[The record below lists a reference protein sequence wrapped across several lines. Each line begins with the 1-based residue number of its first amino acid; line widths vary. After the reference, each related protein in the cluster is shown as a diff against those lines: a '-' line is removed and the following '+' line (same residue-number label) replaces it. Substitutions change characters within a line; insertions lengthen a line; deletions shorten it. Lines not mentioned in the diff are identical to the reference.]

1 MCAPHAVRNETTDG
15 SRQEAD
21 QIKMQ
26 MKVVAVVV
34 VLVSMFVWAEARYAW
49 DENVQAEEPDQV
61 GQVRDLLISLMRSLT
76 DKAQEGITQVQNN
89 ELAQQ
94 AGQQLKDG
102 ADAVTQYSRDF
113 LSKLSEFWSTLRKQ

>member
-1 MCAPHAVRNETTDG
+1 
-15 SRQEAD
+15 
-21 QIKMQ
+21 MQ

-61 GQVRDLLISLMRSLT
+61 DQVRDILVSFMRSLT

-94 AGQQLKDG
+94 AGKQLKDG
-102 ADAVTQYSRDF
+102 AHAVSQYSREF
-113 LSKLSEFWSTLRKQ
+113 LTKLSEFWSKLGSQ

>member
-1 MCAPHAVRNETTDG
+1 
-15 SRQEAD
+15 
-21 QIKMQ
+21 MQ
-26 MKVVAVVV
+26 MKVVAVAV

-113 LSKLSEFWSTLRKQ
+113 LSKLSEFWSTLGKQ